1 MLSLLVAACV
11 RGHAILGPCWNPT
24 ASGTRLTSVLVRCRL
39 VGGLLLV
46 AGSVMAGC
54 GGSDARSSTSATS
67 SSTSPESSDAQVT
80 STASTVPGPTTP
92 APEEEVDYYGPI
104 DVGYQF
110 ERTTWIVEANS
121 ITSEPPRQVELS
133 DGSATVVPFELQV
146 SAVAF
151 TSDLAPTYDLA
162 TPTAGRLGVV
172 DIGPEAV
179 GERVDSESEHFLVGL
194 QALPDSHSL
203 YGARY
208 AVMFVVVGS
217 DLEPAFVGRAADE
230 GLDRQLAA
238 LAQVTGSPSLAHN
251 VAAWQTAV
259 AASNDGDQAQL
270 TLLRDA
276 VHTSVP

>member
-1 MLSLLVAACV
+1 MLEPDCVWDSSNVRAGETSTRGRVAAGRRLGDGRLWRFRCPKLDV
-11 RGHAILGPCWNPT
+11 RDVQCDFAGVERSTGDFDRFHGPP
-24 ASGTRLTSVLVRCRL
+24 
-39 VGGLLLV
+39 
-46 AGSVMAGC
+46 
-54 GGSDARSSTSATS
+54 
-67 SSTSPESSDAQVT
+67 
-80 STASTVPGPTTP
+80 PTTP
-92 APEEEVDYYGPI
+92 APEEEIDFYDPI

-151 TSDLAPTYDLA
+151 TSDLAPTYGLA

-172 DIGPEAV
+172 DIGPAAV
-179 GERVDSESEHFLVGL
+179 GDGVDTESESFLVGL

-217 DLEPAFVGRAADE
+217 DLEPEFVGRAADE

-238 LAQVTGSPSLAHN
+238 LAQVTGSPSLAHS

-259 AASNDGDQAQL
+259 AASNEGDQAQL